1 MRLGD
6 QKPMRFEVID
16 EQLAE
21 AAFLAHRLLTNERW
35 ADRSRILGSRAH
47 RSPAVAVRDLRLSGL
62 VVAIHAR
69 AFDET
74 FVDQKITAIAER
86 NDASGGGA
94 VFIRV
99 DRLSIGP
106 SSDLRVPFL
115 ELLCFGRKLGGP
127 IILGKVVEFRQTALD
142 ARELLANFRR
152 QRGRFRMDTPV
163 FRGKAV
169 IRVEHRPG
177 PCPARPQLLSL
188 GLQLLDGK
196 PADQRRVIHE
206 ALVSGAEEIAPDGA
220 AGSLVGGEAD
230 ESAET

>member
-35 ADRSRILGSRAH
+35 AARSRILGSRAH

-74 FVDQKITAIAER
+74 LVDQKIAAIADR
-86 NDASGGGA
+86 DDTSGGGA

-106 SSDLRVPFL
+106 SSELQVPFL
-115 ELLCFGRKLGGP
+115 EPLCFGRKLGGP
-127 IILGKVVEFRQTALD
+127 I
-142 ARELLANFRR
+142 
-152 QRGRFRMDTPV
+152 
-163 FRGKAV
+163 
-169 IRVEHRPG
+169 
-177 PCPARPQLLSL
+177 
-188 GLQLLDGK
+188 GLRKG
-196 PADQRRVIHE
+196 RRVRPDAARLARAPRRFPAGAGPI
-206 ALVSGAEEIAPDGA
+206 SGGR
-220 AGSLVGGEAD
+220 AGIPR
-230 ESAET
+230 